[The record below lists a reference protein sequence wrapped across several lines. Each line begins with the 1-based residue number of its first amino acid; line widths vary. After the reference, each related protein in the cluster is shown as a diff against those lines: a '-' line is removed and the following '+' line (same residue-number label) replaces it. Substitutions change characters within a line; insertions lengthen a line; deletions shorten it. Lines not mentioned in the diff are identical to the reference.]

1 MSIHMLTLKQLRKGR
16 YALEKSPCISDCTLI
31 NRSTHMVC
39 RGCGRTQEEI
49 ASWTL
54 LTKLEIDKILE
65 RFKKPLDITIES
77 TI

>member
-39 RGCGRTQEEI
+39 KGCGRTQEEI

-65 RFKKPLDITIES
+65 RLKKPLDITIES

>member
-39 RGCGRTQEEI
+39 KGCGRTQEEI

-65 RFKKPLDITIES
+65 RLKKPLDMTIES

>member
-65 RFKKPLDITIES
+65 RLKKPLDITIES

>member
-1 MSIHMLTLKQLRKGR
+1 MLTLKQLRKGR

-31 NRSTHMVC
+31 NRSTHMIC

-54 LTKLEIDKILE
+54 LTKLEIDE
-65 RFKKPLDITIES
+65 VLDRLRKHLSDI
-77 TI
+77 

>member
-1 MSIHMLTLKQLRKGR
+1 MLTLKQLRKGR

-65 RFKKPLDITIES
+65 RLKKPLDITIES